1 MRTSPGNCQWRH
13 KVRAASHIAPTTFH
27 IIAYFVGAAAA
38 DITMASV
45 ASEAEAAALDIR
57 KATTIE
63 ERIDTSPGSLAQL
76 SP

>member
-13 KVRAASHIAPTTFH
+13 KVRGEAASHIAPTTFH

-38 DITMASV
+38 DVTMASV
-45 ASEAEAAALDIR
+45 ASEAAALDIR